1 MRARASR
8 IGRLGCV
15 IVCALALAALS
26 CQTTKIVNFP
36 APAEPCPAEPDIE
49 LIYDLL
55 GENHPTVERLIYAWS
70 YCVEGEERLQ

>member
-26 CQTTKIVNFP
+26 CQTTKIINFP
-36 APAEPCPAEPDIE
+36 APAEPCPTEADIE
-49 LIYDLL
+49 LLENLL
-55 GENHPTVERLIYAWS
+55 GTTHPTLERSIYAWS